1 MATPL
6 YNSGLCF
13 ITGVVSEHTTQWQ
26 LNWDT
31 VCKHNIV
38 EVSAIGKFMIS
49 LYLDQVLDTVGI
61 QYVLTRKKSQFYCQN
76 PWFMKCVSKHRRHEG
91 GIQRPYLKTYIYNI

>member
-49 LYLDQVLDTVGI
+49 LHLDQVLDTVGI
-61 QYVLTRKKSQFYCQN
+61 QYVLTKKSHNFIVKIHGSWN
-76 PWFMKCVSKHRRHEG
+76 VSANTGAMKGVSRD
-91 GIQRPYLKTYIYNI
+91 LT